1 MKNENMERRFEL
13 IVFDWDGTLMDST
26 AAIAL
31 AIQSAAQD
39 MGVTV
44 PSDLAARHVIGLG
57 LRDALAHAVPDLPPE
72 RYGAM
77 AERYRHHYLINSR
90 SIFLFEGIAGLL
102 QELKSR
108 DHRLAVATGKSRH
121 GLNEVLARSGL
132 HSLLDATRC
141 ADECLS
147 KPHPQ
152 MLEELIDELGVT
164 PETTA
169 MIGDTTH
176 DLQMAKNAGVSA
188 VAVSYGAHDRAALIA
203 EQPESCCDTVAE
215 LRLWLRGNA

>member
-1 MKNENMERRFEL
+1 MARRFEL

-26 AAIAL
+26 AAIAR

-44 PSDLAARHVIGLG
+44 PSGAAARHVIGLG
-57 LRDALAHAVPDLPPE
+57 LRDALAYAVPGLPLE
-72 RYGAM
+72 RYGEM
-77 AERYRHHYLINSR
+77 SERYRHHYLINNR
-90 SIFLFEGIAGLL
+90 SLFLFDGITELL
-102 QELKSR
+102 QELKSS
-108 DHRLAVATGKSRH
+108 DHRLAIATGKSRH
-121 GLNEVLARSGL
+121 GLNEVLAGSGL
-132 HSLLDATRC
+132 HSLIDATRC
-141 ADECLS
+141 ADECFS

-152 MLEELIDELGVT
+152 MLEELIDELGVR

-169 MIGDTTH
+169 MVGDTTH

-188 VAVSYGAHDRAALIA
+188 VAVSYGAHDKAALIA

-215 LRLWLRGNA
+215 LHLWLRENA